1 MASLCAGGLSGFGVD
16 MSDGGIQWFQQL
28 GCQQEYEE
36 WLRNQEEQKEYQEW
50 IQSLEHYVNQST
62 ASLG

>member
-1 MASLCAGGLSGFGVD
+1 

-36 WLRNQEEQKEYQEW
+36 WLRNQEEQREYQEW
-50 IQSLEHYVNQST
+50 IKSLEYLTHVDQGT
-62 ASLG
+62 ASLGR